1 MDLFDLVAKITLD
14 SSEYESG
21 LDNASGK
28 ASSFGD
34 KLGTAMKVGGAAV
47 AAVGTA
53 AVAMTGAFIKG
64 AGDVA
69 AYGDNID
76 KMSQKMGIS
85 AQAYQEWEAVMQHS
99 GTSMETMKA
108 SMKTLANAVEN
119 GNEAFQRLGISQEQ
133 LAKMSQ
139 EQIFEATIA
148 GLQNVTDT
156 TERTY
161 LAGQLLGRG
170 ATELGALLNTSAED
184 TQAMRD
190 RVRELGGVM
199 SDEAVKAA
207 AHYRDSLQDMQ
218 TAFSGLKRNM
228 MSEFLPAITT
238 VMDGITDLF
247 AGGGTEKISEGI
259 SQFTEK
265 ISEITP
271 RIMEV
276 GSQIVLALV
285 ESIAENLPT
294 LLNSGANAVITIATG
309 LIENLPQI
317 IQTGLEVIVSLANGI
332 VESLPELL
340 PTIVETVM
348 TIVDGLISNV
358 DMLIDAAIAI
368 IFALADGIIAS
379 QDVLLEKA
387 PELVIKFVDAII
399 RNAPKLISAAAQ
411 LILKLVEGIVQGF
424 GKLLTSGADIV
435 NQVKKGFAG
444 QVDAA
449 KNWGSDLIDNFISGI
464 LSAWNR
470 LKQTVSSVAQT
481 VRNFLGFSEP
491 KEGPLSNF
499 HTYAPDMMQ
508 LFAEGI
514 RDNESM
520 LKRTISDAFD
530 FGDATVN
537 SARTVKELPAGK
549 GNAEPITIIVQSVLD
564 GKVIGETAYKYQ
576 RNMARAYG

>member
-108 SMKTLANAVEN
+108 SMKTLANAVES
-119 GNEAFQRLGISQEQ
+119 GNDAFQRLGISQEQ

-190 RVRELGGVM
+190 RVHELGGVL

-207 AHYRDSLQDMQ
+207 AHYQDSLQDMQ
-218 TAFSGLKRNM
+218 TAFSGLKRGM

-265 ISEITP
+265 IGEITP

-285 ESIAENLPT
+285 NSIAENLPS
-294 LLNSGANAVITIATG
+294 LLTSGANAVITIATG

-317 IQTGLEVIVSLANGI
+317 IQTGLDVIVSLANGI

-348 TIVDGLISNV
+348 AIVDGLIDNV

-368 IFALADGIIAS
+368 IFALADGLIAS
-379 QDVLLEKA
+379 QDKLLEKA
-387 PELVIKFVDAII
+387 PELVLKLVDAII
-399 RNAPKLISAAAQ
+399 RNAPKLITAAAQ

-424 GKLLTSGADIV
+424 GKLITSGADIV

-449 KNWGSDLIDNFISGI
+449 KNWGRDLIDNFIDGI

-530 FGDATVN
+530 FGDVTVN
-537 SARTVKELPAGK
+537 SARTVQELPAGRE
-549 GNAEPITIIVQSVLD
+549 NAAPITIIVQSVLD

>member
-14 SSEYESG
+14 SSEYGKG
-21 LDNASGK
+21 LDDARGK
-28 ASSFGD
+28 ASSFGA

-53 AVAMTGAFIKG
+53 AMAMTTAFVKG
-64 AGDVA
+64 TGEVA

-108 SMKTLANAVEN
+108 SMKTLANAVES
-119 GNEAFQRLGISQEQ
+119 GNDAFQRLGISQEQ

-247 AGGGTEKISEGI
+247 AGGGTEKISDGI
-259 SQFTEK
+259 SQFADK
-265 ISEITP
+265 IGQVAPKVIKT
-271 RIMEV
+271 
-276 GSQIVLALV
+276 GGKIVLA
-285 ESIAENLPT
+285 IATAITDNLPILIPAASEAIIT
-294 LLNSGANAVITIATG
+294 LATG
-309 LIENLPQI
+309 LIDQLPQI
-317 IQTGLEVIVSLANGI
+317 VSSGMEVILSLANGI
-332 VESLPELL
+332 AESLPELI
-340 PTIVETVM
+340 PTMVETVLA
-348 TIVDGLISNV
+348 IVDGLIENV
-358 DMLIDAAIAI
+358 DLLVDAAIAI
-368 IFALADGIIAS
+368 IMGLANGLIAALPTLA
-379 QDVLLEKA
+379 EKA
-387 PELVIKFVDAII
+387 PQIVIELVSAII
-399 RNAPKLISAAAQ
+399 ENAPKMIDAGIALVTQLSVAISNAFTTFVTEVGTWVQENIITPLRDAIGGVIDIGTEVVNKIKEGISNAWSGLKTWFNGIWNSLFGNRNVNVNVNKNGPNSAIGIDYVPANGFPAVLHRGEAVLTAREADEWRRGKTAGASAGVTIVQNIQSVPQTPVQLAAA
-411 LILKLVEGIVQGF
+411 
-424 GKLLTSGADIV
+424 T
-435 NQVKKGFAG
+435 
-444 QVDAA
+444 AA
-449 KNWGSDLIDNFISGI
+449 YFE
-464 LSAWNR
+464 
-470 LKQTVSSVAQT
+470 Q
-481 VRNFLGFSEP
+481 
-491 KEGPLSNF
+491 
-499 HTYAPDMMQ
+499 
-508 LFAEGI
+508 
-514 RDNESM
+514 
-520 LKRTISDAFD
+520 
-530 FGDATVN
+530 
-537 SARTVKELPAGK
+537 ARWA
-549 GNAEPITIIVQSVLD
+549 I
-564 GKVIGETAYKYQ
+564 
-576 RNMARAYG
+576 

>member
-69 AYGDNID
+69 SYGDNID

-119 GNEAFQRLGISQEQ
+119 GNDAFQRLGISQEQ

-190 RVRELGGVM
+190 RVHELGGVL

-207 AHYRDSLQDMQ
+207 AHYQDSLQDMQ

-265 ISEITP
+265 IGEITP

-285 ESIAENLPT
+285 NSIAENLPS
-294 LLNSGANAVITIATG
+294 LLTSGANAVITIATG

-317 IQTGLEVIVSLANGI
+317 IQTGLDVIVSLANGI

-348 TIVDGLISNV
+348 TIVDGLIENV
-358 DMLIDAAIAI
+358 DVLIDAAIAI
-368 IFALADGIIAS
+368 ILALADGLIAS

-387 PELVIKFVDAII
+387 PELIFKLVEAII
-399 RNAPKLISAAAQ
+399 RNAPKLITAAAQ

-444 QVDAA
+444 QVNAA
-449 KNWGSDLIDNFISGI
+449 KNWGSDLIDNFIDGI
-464 LSAWNR
+464 LSAWNK
-470 LKQTVSSVAQT
+470 LKQTVSNVAQT

-514 RDNESM
+514 RNNESM

-530 FGDATVN
+530 FGDVTVN
-537 SARTVKELPAGK
+537 SARTVQELPAGR